1 MVRHIIATLPLLS
14 LAMAN
19 ASAPDAQPRDGFF
32 MASDSA
38 KIH

>member
-1 MVRHIIATLPLLS
+1 MVRHIIATVALLS

-19 ASAPDAQPRDGFF
+19 ASAADAQPRDGFF
-32 MASDSA
+32 LASDGV